1 MACITKCCLKRQW
14 KKQVKGHQLAFGM
27 VKSELLFKTS
37 KEGDKISSWIYR
49 FGTQIKTR
57 DIKLYAY
64 R

>member
-1 MACITKCCLKRQW
+1 
-14 KKQVKGHQLAFGM
+14 M

-57 DIKLYAY
+57 DIKLYAN